1 MSEGRLMLRG
11 GSLGIMVPS
20 PLDLQDATAQWFQ
33 SLGKSLES
41 KAGPIN
47 KV

>member
-20 PLDLQDATAQWFQ
+20 PLDLQDATGFNP
-33 SLGKSLES
+33 LVN
-41 KAGPIN
+41 P
-47 KV
+47 